1 MLDKKSG
8 VLYVGKA
15 KDLRK
20 RLASY
25 ARIAQAGQD
34 KTAVML
40 SHVHKVD
47 TLLTRTEKEALI
59 LEASLIKK
67 HRPRYN
73 IILRDDKNYPLLK
86 VTIQEEWP
94 RVLMTRRRKKDGARY
109 FGPYSSPSAMWAT
122 LRLLASLFPPAQMQG
137 RSAPGSDTA
146 LSQRPDAQ
154 LSGPLH
160 GSDRPNRVPRDGGQ
174 GHHGPR
180 RA

>member
-1 MLDKKSG
+1 MFPPDLLASVPHSPGVYLMLDKKSG

-25 ARIAQAGQD
+25 ARISPSAQD

-73 IILRDDKNYPLLK
+73 IILRDDKSYPLIK
-86 VTIQEEWP
+86 VTVQEEWP

-109 FGPYSSPSAMWAT
+109 FGPYSSSSDMWAT
-122 LRLLASLFPPAQMQG
+122 LRLLASTFPL
-137 RSAPGSDTA
+137 RRCKT
-146 LSQRPDAQ
+146 SQLHARTRP
-154 LSGPLH
+154 
-160 GSDRPNRVPRDGGQ
+160 
-174 GHHGPR
+174 
-180 RA
+180 